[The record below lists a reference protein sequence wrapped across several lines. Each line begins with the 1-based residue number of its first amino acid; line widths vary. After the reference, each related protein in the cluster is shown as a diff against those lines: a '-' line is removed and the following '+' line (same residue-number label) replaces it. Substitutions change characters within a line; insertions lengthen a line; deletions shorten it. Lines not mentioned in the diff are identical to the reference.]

1 MEVAGGWRSQ
11 MLLLLFLCFAALQ
24 EPLEEKEECIVEG
37 QNITFGCGYNFGK
50 YFRAIKAW
58 QRLGASG
65 PFETLAQTMNNNGE
79 PSFIQVGRY
88 LLEDDPPNSMLKV
101 TILEL
106 QREDAGLYQCV
117 IYRPPQVV
125 DILYRPIRLKTCN
138 GVSKIPTITPT
149 PQGLTFRREKTSI
162 PFTTEAYSPTN
173 PKFHTQAPV
182 KSTTDSLSTT
192 LRAKDKDII
201 FPVYRLSHVLAVTL
215 GIFLNKSLVFITL
228 YILLRKKT
236 GC

>member
-1 MEVAGGWRSQ
+1 MEVAGGWKSQ
-11 MLLLLFLCFAALQ
+11 MLLLLFLCLAALQ

-138 GVSKIPTITPT
+138 
-149 PQGLTFRREKTSI
+149 E
-162 PFTTEAYSPTN
+162 
-173 PKFHTQAPV
+173 
-182 KSTTDSLSTT
+182 
-192 LRAKDKDII
+192 
-201 FPVYRLSHVLAVTL
+201 FPVYALILVCGLLLFKIVV
-215 GIFLNKSLVFITL
+215 FSLL
-228 YILLRKKT
+228 LLLLRKARVT
-236 GC
+236 GDVAPLTPSFHPEDNGKQ